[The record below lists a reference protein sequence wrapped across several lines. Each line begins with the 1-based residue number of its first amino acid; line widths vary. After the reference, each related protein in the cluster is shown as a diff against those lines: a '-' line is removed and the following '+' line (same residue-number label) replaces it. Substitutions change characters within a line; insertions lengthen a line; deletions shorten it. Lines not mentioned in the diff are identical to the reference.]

1 MSTTEAEIVYETEL
15 DRVVGWRLRELRR
28 GGYDEAGARAIAERV
43 EIDLHRAV
51 DLLPPRDGAQDSP
64 VAGGRGVLGWARAE
78 LPSRGLGGTA
88 LRE

>member
-51 DLLPPRDGAQDSP
+51 DLLKTGCPQ
-64 VAGGRGVLGWARAE
+64 E
-78 LPSRGLGGTA
+78 TA
-88 LRE
+88 LRILL